1 MTPDDFINNIV
12 LIDTSTHKNM
22 MYKWW
27 VLTRKNYEAPYIYP
41 YKDTNSTIELKL
53 DILNKLESP
62 HALSCNGESLWIG
75 DLGENESI
83 YLLNSKNGAII
94 SEIKN
99 IKTEGIAVL
108 DDYILYLNGKMI
120 NKIEK
125 DGTLAKEIATKNSW
139 YIIPDIAIDGTNL
152 YYPRNSEK
160 EPIKN

>member
-1 MTPDDFINNIV
+1 MDWR
-12 LIDTSTHKNM
+12 SR
-22 MYKWW
+22 
-27 VLTRKNYEAPYIYP
+27 RKR
-41 YKDTNSTIELKL
+41 
-53 DILNKLESP
+53 
-62 HALSCNGESLWIG
+62 
-75 DLGENESI
+75 I